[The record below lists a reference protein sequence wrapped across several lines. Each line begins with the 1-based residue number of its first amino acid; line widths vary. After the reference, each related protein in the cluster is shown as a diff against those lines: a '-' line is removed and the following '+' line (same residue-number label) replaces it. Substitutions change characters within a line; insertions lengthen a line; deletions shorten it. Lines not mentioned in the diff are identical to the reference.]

1 MIATNKDLTRAQRQ
15 RGFTLGLLRALGF
28 SAVLIALYYLAPLWI
43 SGREYRCC
51 CP

>member
-1 MIATNKDLTRAQRQ
+1 MSATNKDLTRAQRQ
-15 RGFTLGLLRALGF
+15 RGITLGLLRALGA
-28 SAVLIALYYLAPLWI
+28 SAVLIVLYYLALWI